1 MKRKLSLGMS
11 LVGKSRLII
20 LDEPTSGLDVDSRRQ
35 IWEIIKKLKE
45 TRSIILSTQHIEE
58 ADVLA
63 SRVCIMSHGKV
74 IALDTPSC
82 IKRQYGVGYTLIIEY
97 VE

>member
-1 MKRKLSLGMS
+1 M
-11 LVGKSRLII
+11 
-20 LDEPTSGLDVDSRRQ
+20 DSRRQ

-63 SRVCIMSHGKV
+63 NRVCIMSHGKV
-74 IALDTPSC
+74 IALDTPSG
-82 IKRQYGVGYTLIIEY
+82 IKRQYGVGYTLIIEF